1 MKSNLL
7 FFIIII
13 SIISCNSK
21 KNDSAIKK
29 EKRGFS
35 QGSVQKDDSIEFNRD
50 NYKFDYSVIP
60 TRMKDFLKSFDRNY
74 RIPKTSDFDDYY
86 FTGYN
91 NEITIKK
98 LPFFCQGY
106 FNEDSIPDYAMVLIK
121 DNSEQLIYA
130 FNSNENTFTPYLL
143 NKQKLITSQD
153 ELFKTVSYN
162 ISTETAKILE
172 GIDTT
177 YLVEFNS
184 IVIEDMN
191 KSLSYTAVWDKQKKK
206 YIDLLFD

>member
-13 SIISCNSK
+13 SIISCNTK
-21 KNDSAIKK
+21 KNDREIKNK
-29 EKRGFS
+29 KWGFS
-35 QGSVQKDDSIEFNRD
+35 QGSVQTDDSTEFNRD
-50 NYKFDYSVIP
+50 IYKFDYSVIP
-60 TRMKDFLKSFDRNY
+60 TKMNDFLKSFDRNY
-74 RIPKTSDFDDYY
+74 RIPKASDFDDYY

-143 NKQKLITSQD
+143 TKQKLITSQD

-162 ISTETAKILE
+162 ISTETEEILE